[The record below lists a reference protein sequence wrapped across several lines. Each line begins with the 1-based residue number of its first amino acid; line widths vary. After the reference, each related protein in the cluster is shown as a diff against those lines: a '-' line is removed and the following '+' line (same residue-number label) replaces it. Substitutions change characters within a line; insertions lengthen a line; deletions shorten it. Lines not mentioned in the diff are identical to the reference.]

1 MAFQATTSSRNVNFD
16 GNFRFKMTAITF
28 QHTPIDT
35 SATHLLTD
43 SRQLIF
49 PQQTLFFAIK
59 GEHHDGHQFL
69 AELYQ
74 KGVRQFV
81 VEHKALTDKL
91 IATLESFKNA
101 QIWEVDSSL
110 KALQEVAKQ
119 HRLQFE
125 IPVIGITGSNGKTI
139 VKEWL
144 GQLLSPDFRIAKS
157 PKSYNSQ
164 IGVPLSVWQLNDTHT
179 LGIFEAGI
187 SLPQEMKALQEI
199 IRPTIGIFTNI
210 GSAHDEG
217 FRSRK
222 QKVTEKLRLFTQCKQ
237 LIYCADYSDISEEI
251 RLILQPVNPN
261 CELISWGKTENCTVQ
276 VEWHKDDA
284 QTYIVM
290 KSAIELYD
298 NQLFAVPF
306 TDEASVENVIHCLI
320 LMLSM
325 DIPSA
330 EIRQRVSRLRPIS
343 MRLELKEGVNKCYI
357 IDDTYNNDL
366 VGLTIALN
374 FLSQQEQRSQ
384 KIAILS
390 DLLQT
395 GQKEEDLY
403 SQINTLL
410 TQKGVQKLIAI
421 GEAFARNAQVI
432 SIEASYFATTDA
444 FLSKLSLDSFEDALL
459 LIKGA
464 RTFQFER
471 IVHRLQQKV
480 HGTILE
486 INLDAL
492 THNLNFYRNKVGND
506 TRIMAMVKAFA
517 YGSGSAEVA
526 QLLQFHRVDYLAV
539 AYADEGV
546 VLRQNGIELPIMVM
560 NPSSATFNKLVE
572 YQLEP
577 EIYSHKI
584 LDEWLEFISLYS
596 DKAQGDDNTVII
608 DKIHLKLDTGMH
620 RLGFTDA
627 DLPALIQK
635 LKQNPSL
642 QVASI
647 FSHLVGADEAVHN
660 EFSRL
665 QYERFMTGSAQ
676 LEEALGYRPLRHI
689 LNSAGIVRFPEYKL
703 DMVRLGI
710 GLYGVE
716 VNRQEQRSLQQIGT
730 FKTVVSQVKH
740 LPAGETIGYSRTGVL
755 EKASSIAT
763 IALGYAD
770 GYDRRFSKGIGKVLI
785 NGALCPVVG
794 NVCMDMTMVDATG
807 LPVQEGDEVIVFGK
821 DLPITHLADQI
832 NTIPY
837 EILTGI
843 SERVKRVFYKE

>member
-1 MAFQATTSSRNVNFD
+1 
-16 GNFRFKMTAITF
+16 MTATIF
-28 QHTPIDT
+28 QTTPI
-35 SATHLLTD
+35 ATDAAYLLTD

-59 GEHHDGHQFL
+59 GIRHDGHQFI

-81 VEHKALTDKL
+81 VEQKSLTDSLL
-91 IATLESFKNA
+91 ITLESFANT
-101 QIWEVDSSL
+101 QIWAVESSL
-110 KALQEVAKQ
+110 KALQDVAKQ
-119 HRLQFE
+119 HRAQFD
-125 IPVIGITGSNGKTI
+125 IPVVGITGSNGKTI

-144 GQLLSPDFRIAKS
+144 GQLLSADYRIVKS

-187 SLPQEMKALQEI
+187 SQLHEMKSLQEI
-199 IRPTIGIFTNI
+199 IHPSIGIFTNI

-222 QKVTEKLRLFTQCKQ
+222 QKVTEKLRLFTQCQQ
-237 LIYCADYSDISEEI
+237 LIYRADYSDIDEEV
-251 RLILQPVNPN
+251 RLILKPVNPK
-261 CELISWGKTENCTVQ
+261 CELISWGSAENTLIKA
-276 VEWHKDDA
+276 EWHQDTD
-284 QTYIVM
+284 QTYVVLN
-290 KSAIELYD
+290 SALERYD
-298 NQLFAVPF
+298 NQLFAIPF
-306 TDEASVENVIHCLI
+306 TDEASVENCIHCLI
-320 LMLSM
+320 LMLTLG
-325 DIPSA
+325 IPSA
-330 EIRQRVSRLRPIS
+330 EIRQRAARLRPIS
-343 MRLELKEGVNKCYI
+343 MRLELKEGINDCYL

-366 VGLTIALN
+366 VGLTMALN
-374 FLSQQEQRSQ
+374 FLGQQEQRSQ
-384 KIAILS
+384 RVAILS

-395 GQKEEDLY
+395 GQKEEELY
-403 SQINTLL
+403 AQINTLL
-410 TQKGVQKLIAI
+410 QQKGVQQLIAI
-421 GEAFARNAQVI
+421 GEAFERNAHLIQV
-432 SIEASYFATTDA
+432 EARYFATTND
-444 FLSKLSLDSFEDALL
+444 FLAKFPLQSFKDALV

-464 RTFQFER
+464 RPFQFER

-480 HGTILE
+480 HGTVLE

-492 THNLNFYRNKVGND
+492 THNLNFYRSRVGND
-506 TRIMAMVKAFA
+506 TKIMVMVKAFA

-546 VLRQNGIELPIMVM
+546 LLRQNGIELPIMVM
-560 NPSSATFNKLVE
+560 NPSSSTFEKLVE

-584 LDEWLEFISLYS
+584 LDEWLNFRPNPVPFDEEI
-596 DKAQGDDNTVII
+596 DTVNPEVP
-608 DKIHLKLDTGMH
+608 IHLKLDTGMH
-620 RLGFTDA
+620 RLGFTEA
-627 DLPALIQK
+627 DLPLLIYK
-635 LKQNPSL
+635 LQQNTSL
-642 QVASI
+642 KVASV
-647 FSHLVGADEAVHN
+647 FSHLAGADEAIHN
-660 EFSRL
+660 EFTRV
-665 QYERFMTGSAQ
+665 QYERFLAGAAQ
-676 LEEALGYRPLRHI
+676 IEDTLGYRPFRHL

-716 VNRQEQRSLQQIGT
+716 VNRLEQRSLQQIGT

-740 LPAGETIGYSRTGVL
+740 LLPGETIGYSRKGVL

-785 NGALCPVVG
+785 NGAMCPVVG

-807 LPVQEGDEVIVFGK
+807 VTVQEGDEVIIFGS
-821 DLPITHLADQI
+821 DLPITQLADQI
-832 NTIPY
+832 GTIPY
-837 EILTGI
+837 ELLTGI
-843 SERVKRVFYKE
+843 SERVKRIFYKE

>member
-1 MAFQATTSSRNVNFD
+1 
-16 GNFRFKMTAITF
+16 MTATIF
-28 QHTPIDT
+28 QNTAIET
-35 SATHLLTD
+35 NAAYLLTD
-43 SRQLIF
+43 SRQLVF
-49 PQQTLFFAIK
+49 PQQTIFFAIK
-59 GEHHDGHQFL
+59 GDRHDGHQFL
-69 AELYQ
+69 SELYQ

-81 VEHKALTDKL
+81 IEQKALTDKL
-91 IATLESFKNA
+91 LSQLETFQDS
-101 QIWEVDSSL
+101 QIWEVESSL
-110 KALQEVAKQ
+110 KALQEVAKH
-119 HRLQFE
+119 HRDRFD
-125 IPVIGITGSNGKTI
+125 IPVVGITGSNGKTI

-144 GQLLSPDFRIAKS
+144 GQLLSADFRIVKS

-164 IGVPLSVWQLNDTHT
+164 IGVPLSVWQMNDTHT

-187 SLPQEMKALQEI
+187 SQVHEMKALQEI

-222 QKVTEKLRLFTQCKQ
+222 QKVTEKLRLFTRCRQ
-237 LIYCADYSDISEEI
+237 LIYRADYAEIDEEI
-251 RLILQPVNPN
+251 RLILKPVNPQ
-261 CELISWGKTENCTVQ
+261 CELISWGTSEQCTIQ
-276 VEWHKDDA
+276 VEWDYDTD
-284 QTYIVM
+284 QTYVVM
-290 KSAIELYD
+290 KSAIERYD
-298 NQLFAVPF
+298 NQLFSVPF
-306 TDEASVENVIHCLI
+306 TDEASVENIIHCLI
-320 LMLSM
+320 LMLTL

-330 EIRQRVSRLRPIS
+330 EIRQRVLRLRPIS
-343 MRLELKEGVNKCYI
+343 MRLELKEGVQNSYL

-384 KIAILS
+384 KTVILS

-395 GQKEEDLY
+395 GQKEAELY

-410 TQKGVQKLIAI
+410 QEKGVQKLIAI
-421 GEAFARNAQVI
+421 GEAFARNAQYI
-432 SIEASYFATTDA
+432 SVEAQYFSSTND
-444 FLSKLSLDSFEDALL
+444 FLSKLSVRDFHDTLV

-480 HGTILE
+480 HGTVLE

-492 THNLNFYRNKVGND
+492 THNLNFYRNKVGNE
-506 TRIMAMVKAFA
+506 TRIMVMVKAFA

-526 QLLQFHRVDYLAV
+526 RLLQFHRVDYLAV

-560 NPSSATFNKLVE
+560 NPSPSTFEKLIE
-572 YQLEP
+572 HQLEP
-577 EIYSHKI
+577 ELYSHKI
-584 LDEWLEFISLYS
+584 LDEWLGFLASSALTAEE
-596 DKAQGDDNTVII
+596 TVAETQPVPV
-608 DKIHLKLDTGMH
+608 HLKLDTGMH

-627 DLPALIQK
+627 DLPLLIHK
-635 LKQNPSL
+635 LQQHPSL
-642 QVASI
+642 RVATV
-647 FSHLVGADEAVHN
+647 FSHLVGADEALHN
-660 EFSRL
+660 DFTRL

-676 LEEALGYRPLRHI
+676 LEAALGYCPFRHI

-716 VNRQEQRSLQQIGT
+716 VNRQEQRALQQIGT

-740 LPAGETIGYSRTGVL
+740 LPAGETIGYSRKGIL
-755 EKASSIAT
+755 DKASTIAT
-763 IALGYAD
+763 IAIGYAD
-770 GYDRRFSKGIGKVLI
+770 GYDRRFGKGVGKVLI

-807 LPVQEGDEVIVFGK
+807 ITVQEGDEVIIFGN
-821 DLPITHLADQI
+821 DLPITRLADQI
-832 NTIPY
+832 DTIPY
-837 EILTGI
+837 EVLTGI

>member
-1 MAFQATTSSRNVNFD
+1 MTT
-16 GNFRFKMTAITF
+16 TTF
-28 QHTPIDT
+28 LHTPIE
-35 SATHLLTD
+35 THADYLLTD

-81 VEHKALTDKL
+81 VERKALTDKRRD
-91 IATLESFKNA
+91 TLASFENA
-101 QIWEVDSSL
+101 QIWEVESSL
-110 KALQEVAKQ
+110 KALQEVAKL
-119 HRLQFE
+119 HRSQFD

-144 GQLLSPDFRIAKS
+144 GQLLSTDFRIAKS

-187 SLPQEMKALQEI
+187 SQPHEMKVLQEI
-199 IRPTIGIFTNI
+199 IQPTIGIFTNI

-237 LIYCADYSDISEEI
+237 LIYRADYSDIHEEI

-261 CELISWGKTENCTVQ
+261 CELISWGISEDFTVQ
-276 VEWHKDDA
+276 VEWHKDEA

-290 KSAIELYD
+290 KSALERYD
-298 NQLFAVPF
+298 NQLFSVPF
-306 TDEASVENVIHCLI
+306 TDEASIENLIHCLI

-325 DIPSA
+325 DIPSS

-343 MRLELKEGVNKCYI
+343 MRLELKEGINKCYL

-366 VGLTIALN
+366 VGLTMALN
-374 FLSQQEQRSQ
+374 FLGQQEQRSQ

-395 GQKEEDLY
+395 GQKEEELY
-403 SQINTLL
+403 AQINTLL
-410 TQKGVQKLIAI
+410 RQKGVQKIIAI
-421 GEAFARNAQVI
+421 GEAFARNAHLI
-432 SIEASYFATTDA
+432 SVEAQYFATTA
-444 FLSKLSLDSFEDALL
+444 EFLSKLSPHTFQDALI

-471 IVHRLQQKV
+471 IVHRLQQRV
-480 HGTILE
+480 HGTVLE

-492 THNLNFYRNKVGND
+492 THNLNFYRNRVGND
-506 TRIMAMVKAFA
+506 TRIMVMVKAFA

-560 NPSSATFNKLVE
+560 NPSASTFDKLVE

-584 LDEWLEFISLYS
+584 LDEWLGFMAEL
-596 DKAQGDDNTVII
+596 DNKCNL
-608 DKIHLKLDTGMH
+608 KIHLKLDTGMH
-620 RLGFTDA
+620 RLGFAEA
-627 DLPALIQK
+627 DLPALIQL
-635 LKQNPSL
+635 LKQHPEL
-642 QVASI
+642 EVASI
-647 FSHLVGADEAVHN
+647 FSHLVGADEAIHN
-660 EFSRL
+660 DFSKL
-665 QYERFMTGSAQ
+665 QYERFMAGSAQ
-676 LEEALGYRPLRHI
+676 LEAALGYRPLRHL
-689 LNSAGIVRFPEYKL
+689 LNSAGIVRFPDYKL

-740 LPAGETIGYSRTGVL
+740 LPAGETIGYSRQGIL
-755 EKASSIAT
+755 KKASSIAT

-770 GYDRRFSKGIGKVLI
+770 GYDRRFSKGVGKVLI
-785 NGALCPVVG
+785 NGTLCPVVG
-794 NVCMDMTMVDATG
+794 NVCMDMTMVDTTG
-807 LPVQEGDEVIVFGK
+807 MSVQEGEEVIIFGN
-821 DLPITHLADQI
+821 DLPITYLADEI
-832 NTIPY
+832 GTIPY

>member
-1 MAFQATTSSRNVNFD
+1 MVFQAKTSWRNIIFG
-16 GNFRFKMTAITF
+16 GNFLIMTTT
-28 QHTPIDT
+28 TPFLSTDIDT
-35 SATHLLTD
+35 NIPYLLTD

-59 GEHHDGHQFL
+59 GQHHDGHQFL
-69 AELYQ
+69 FDLYK
-74 KGVRQFV
+74 KGVRKFV

-91 IATLESFKNA
+91 IQTLEGFEDS
-101 QIWEVDSSL
+101 QIWAVDSSL
-110 KALQEVAKQ
+110 KALQDVAKR
-119 HRLQFE
+119 HRSQFD

-187 SLPQEMKALQEI
+187 SQPHEMKALQEI
-199 IRPTIGIFTNI
+199 IQPTIGVFTNI

-222 QKVTEKLRLFTQCKQ
+222 QKATEKLRLFTQCKQ
-237 LIYCADYSDISEEI
+237 LIYRADYSDIQEEI
-251 RLILQPVNPN
+251 RLILQPVNPH
-261 CELISWGKTENCTVQ
+261 CELIGWGTTDNSTVQ
-276 VEWHKDDA
+276 VEWHKDEA

-290 KSAIELYD
+290 KSALERYD
-298 NQLFAVPF
+298 NQLFSVPF
-306 TDEASVENVIHCLI
+306 TDEASVENVIHCLV
-320 LMLSM
+320 LLLSM

-330 EIRQRVSRLRPIS
+330 EIRQRIARLRPIS
-343 MRLELKEGVNKCYI
+343 MRLELKEGINQCYL

-390 DLLQT
+390 DLFQT
-395 GQKEEDLY
+395 GQKEEELY

-410 TQKGVQKLIAI
+410 QQKGVQKLIAI
-421 GEAFARNAQVI
+421 GEAFARNAHLI
-432 SIEASYFATTDA
+432 SVEAQYFSTTA
-444 FLSKLSLDSFEDALL
+444 EFLSKFSSDAFQDALI

-471 IVHRLQQKV
+471 IVHRLQQRV
-480 HGTILE
+480 HGTVLE

-492 THNLNFYRNKVGND
+492 THNLNFYRNRVGND
-506 TRIMAMVKAFA
+506 TRIMVMVKAFA

-560 NPSSATFNKLVE
+560 NPSPSTFDKLIE

-584 LDEWLEFISLYS
+584 LEEWLEFI
-596 DKAQGDDNTVII
+596 AEANTTTHY
-608 DKIHLKLDTGMH
+608 KIHLKLDTGMH
-620 RLGFTDA
+620 RLGFTEA
-627 DLPALIQK
+627 DLPALIQ
-635 LKQNPSL
+635 LL
-642 QVASI
+642 QQHPTLEVATI
-647 FSHLVGADEAVHN
+647 FSHLVGADEAIHN
-660 EFSRL
+660 DFSKL
-665 QYERFMTGSAQ
+665 QFERFMAGAAQ
-676 LEEALGYRPLRHI
+676 LEAALGYRPLRHI
-689 LNSAGIVRFPEYKL
+689 LNSAGIVRFPDYKL

-716 VNRQEQRSLQQIGT
+716 VNRQEQRALQQIGT

-740 LPAGETIGYSRTGVL
+740 LPTGETIGYSRKGIL

-770 GYDRRFSKGIGKVLI
+770 GYDRRFSKGVGKVLI

-807 LPVQEGDEVIVFGK
+807 VSVQAGDEVIVFGE
-821 DLPITHLADQI
+821 DLPITHLAEQI
-832 NTIPY
+832 GTIPY

>member
-1 MAFQATTSSRNVNFD
+1 MPVTH
-16 GNFRFKMTAITF
+16 FK
-28 QHTPIDT
+28 HTPIDT
-35 SATHLLTD
+35 TATHLLTD
-43 SRQLIF
+43 SRQLVF

-81 VEHKALTDKL
+81 VEHKALTDKIL
-91 IATLESFKNA
+91 EKIESFENT
-101 QIWEVDSSL
+101 QIWKVDSSL
-110 KALQEVAKQ
+110 KTLQEVARR
-119 HRLQFE
+119 HRAHYD

-139 VKEWL
+139 VKEWV
-144 GQLLSPDFRIAKS
+144 GQLLSPDFRITKS

-164 IGVPLSVWQLNDTHT
+164 IGVPLSVWQLNETHT

-187 SLPQEMKALQEI
+187 SQPHEMKSLQEI

-217 FRSRK
+217 FISRK
-222 QKVTEKLRLFTQCKQ
+222 QKVTEKLRLFTQCKR
-237 LIYCADYSDISEEI
+237 LIYRADYSDISEEI
-251 RLILQPVNPN
+251 RLILQPVNPT
-261 CELISWGKTENCTVQ
+261 CELISWGTTENCTVQ
-276 VEWHKDDA
+276 VEWHKDND

-290 KSAIELYD
+290 KSEREIYD
-298 NQLFAVPF
+298 NQLFSVPF
-306 TDEASVENVIHCLI
+306 ADEASVENVIHCLI

-325 DIPSA
+325 DIASA

-374 FLSQQEQRSQ
+374 FLGQQEQRSQ

-410 TQKGVQKLIAI
+410 QQKGVQKLIAI
-421 GEAFARNAQVI
+421 GDAFARNAHVI
-432 SIEASYFATTDA
+432 SIEANYFATTDA

-464 RTFQFER
+464 RPFQFER

-480 HGTILE
+480 HGTVLE

-492 THNLNFYRNKVGND
+492 THNLNFYRNQIGND

-546 VLRQNGIELPIMVM
+546 LLRQNGIELPIMVM
-560 NPSSATFNKLVE
+560 NPSPSTFEKLIE

-584 LDEWLEFISLYS
+584 LDEWLDFISLRS
-596 DKAQGDDNTVII
+596 DESQLSDPESSSG
-608 DKIHLKLDTGMH
+608 KIHIKLDTGMH

-627 DLPALIQK
+627 DLPALIRK
-635 LKQNPSL
+635 LTQHSYL

-647 FSHLVGADEAVHN
+647 FSHLVGADEAVHTD
-660 EFSRL
+660 FSRL
-665 QYERFMTGSAQ
+665 QYERFITGSTQ

-716 VNRQEQRSLQQIGT
+716 VNRLEQGSLQQIGT

-740 LPAGETIGYSRTGVL
+740 LPTGETIGYSRMGIL
-755 EKASSIAT
+755 EKESSIAT

-770 GYDRRFSKGIGKVLI
+770 GYDRRFSKGVGKVLI
-785 NGALCPVVG
+785 NGTLCPVVG
-794 NVCMDMTMVDATG
+794 NVCMDMTMVDVTG
-807 LPVQEGDEVIVFGK
+807 VTVQEGDEVIVFGK
-821 DLPITHLADQI
+821 SLSITHLADQI

>member
-1 MAFQATTSSRNVNFD
+1 MTTTCFL
-16 GNFRFKMTAITF
+16 
-28 QHTPIDT
+28 HTPIDT
-35 SATHLLTD
+35 TAAYLLTD

-69 AELYQ
+69 SDLYQ

-91 IATLESFKNA
+91 IDTLEGFENV
-101 QIWEVDSSL
+101 QIWEVESSL
-110 KALQEVAKQ
+110 KALQEVAKR
-119 HRLQFE
+119 HRSQFD

-139 VKEWL
+139 LKEWL

-187 SLPQEMKALQEI
+187 SQPHEMKALQEI
-199 IRPTIGIFTNI
+199 IQPTIGIFTNI

-222 QKVTEKLRLFTQCKQ
+222 QKVTEKLRLFTQSKQ
-237 LIYCADYSDISEEI
+237 LIYRADYSDINEEI
-251 RLILQPVNPN
+251 RLILQPVNPS
-261 CELISWGKTENCTVQ
+261 CELISWGTTNTCTVQ
-276 VEWHKDDA
+276 VEWHKDET

-290 KSAIELYD
+290 KSALERYD
-298 NQLFAVPF
+298 NQLFSVPF

-320 LMLSM
+320 LLLSM

-384 KIAILS
+384 KIALLS

-395 GQKEEDLY
+395 GQKEDELY
-403 SQINTLL
+403 TQINTLL
-410 TQKGVQKLIAI
+410 QQKGVQKLIAI
-421 GEAFARNAQVI
+421 GEAFTRNAHLI
-432 SIEASYFATTDA
+432 SVKAQYFGTTA
-444 FLSKLSLDSFEDALL
+444 EFLAKLSLDWFQDALI

-471 IVHRLQQKV
+471 IVHRLQQRV
-480 HGTILE
+480 HGTVLE

-492 THNLNFYRNKVGND
+492 THNLNFYRNRVGND
-506 TRIMAMVKAFA
+506 TRIMVMVKAFA

-560 NPSSATFNKLVE
+560 NPSPSTFDKLVE

-584 LDEWLEFISLYS
+584 LEEWLDFIAEAES
-596 DKAQGDDNTVII
+596 KPCH
-608 DKIHLKLDTGMH
+608 KIHIKLDTGMH
-620 RLGFTDA
+620 RLGFTEA
-627 DLPALIQK
+627 DLPVLIQL
-635 LKQNPSL
+635 LKQNSTL
-642 QVASI
+642 EVATI
-647 FSHLVGADEAVHN
+647 FSHLVGADEAIHN
-660 EFSRL
+660 DFTKL
-665 QYERFMTGSAQ
+665 QYERFMIGSAQ
-676 LEEALGYRPLRHI
+676 LEQALGYRPLRHI
-689 LNSAGIVRFPEYKL
+689 LNSAGIVRFPDYKL

-716 VNRQEQRSLQQIGT
+716 VNRQEQRALQQIGT
-730 FKTVVSQVKH
+730 FKTVVSQVKY
-740 LPAGETIGYSRTGVL
+740 LPAGETIGYSRKGIL

-770 GYDRRFSKGIGKVLI
+770 GYDRRFSKGVGKVLI

-794 NVCMDMTMVDATG
+794 NVCMDMTMVDTTG
-807 LPVQEGDEVIVFGK
+807 VPVQEGDEVIIFGQ

>member
-1 MAFQATTSSRNVNFD
+1 
-16 GNFRFKMTAITF
+16 MTATIF
-28 QHTPIDT
+28 QTTPI
-35 SATHLLTD
+35 ATDAVYLLTD

-49 PQQTLFFAIK
+49 PQQTIFFAIK
-59 GEHHDGHQFL
+59 GVRHDGHQFI

-81 VEHKALTDKL
+81 VEQKSLTDSL
-91 IATLESFKNA
+91 LTTLESFVNA
-101 QIWEVDSSL
+101 QIWAVESSL
-110 KALQEVAKQ
+110 KALQDVAKQ
-119 HRLQFE
+119 HRAQYD
-125 IPVIGITGSNGKTI
+125 IPVVGITGSNGKTI

-144 GQLLSPDFRIAKS
+144 GQLLSADYRIVKS

-187 SLPQEMKALQEI
+187 SQVHEMKSLQEI
-199 IRPTIGIFTNI
+199 IQPSIGIFTNI

-222 QKVTEKLRLFTQCKQ
+222 QKVTEKLRLFTQCQQ
-237 LIYCADYSDISEEI
+237 LIYRADYSDIDEEI
-251 RLILQPVNPN
+251 RLILKPVNPK
-261 CELISWGKTENCTVQ
+261 CELISWGSAENALIKA
-276 VEWHKDDA
+276 EWHQDTD
-284 QTYIVM
+284 QTYVVLN
-290 KSAIELYD
+290 SALERYD
-298 NQLFAVPF
+298 NQLFAIPF
-306 TDEASVENVIHCLI
+306 TDEASVENCIHCLI
-320 LMLSM
+320 LMLTLG
-325 DIPSA
+325 IPSA
-330 EIRQRVSRLRPIS
+330 EIRQRAARLRPIS
-343 MRLELKEGVNKCYI
+343 MRLELKEGINDCYL

-366 VGLTIALN
+366 VGLTMALN
-374 FLSQQEQRSQ
+374 FLGQQEQRSQ
-384 KIAILS
+384 KVAILS

-395 GQKEEDLY
+395 GQKEDELY
-403 SQINTLL
+403 AQINTLL
-410 TQKGVQKLIAI
+410 QQKGVQQLIAI
-421 GEAFARNAQVI
+421 GEAFTRNAHLIQV
-432 SIEASYFATTDA
+432 EARYFATTND
-444 FLSKLSLDSFEDALL
+444 FLAKFPLQSFKDSLV

-464 RTFQFER
+464 RPFQFER

-480 HGTILE
+480 HGTVLE

-492 THNLNFYRNKVGND
+492 THNLNFYRNRVGND
-506 TRIMAMVKAFA
+506 TKIMVMVKAFA

-546 VLRQNGIELPIMVM
+546 LLRQNGIELPIMVM
-560 NPSSATFNKLVE
+560 NPSSSTFEKLVE

-584 LDEWLEFISLYS
+584 LDEWLNFRSTALPS
-596 DKAQGDDNTVII
+596 DEEI
-608 DKIHLKLDTGMH
+608 DMVNSEVPIHLKLDTGMH
-620 RLGFTDA
+620 RLGFTEA
-627 DLPALIQK
+627 DLPLLSYK
-635 LKQNPSL
+635 LQQNPSL
-642 QVASI
+642 KVASI
-647 FSHLVGADEAVHN
+647 FSHLAGADEAIHN
-660 EFSRL
+660 EFTRL
-665 QYERFMTGSAQ
+665 QYERFLAGAAQ
-676 LEEALGYRPLRHI
+676 LEQTLGYRPLRHL

-716 VNRQEQRSLQQIGT
+716 VNRLEQRSLQQIGT

-740 LPAGETIGYSRTGVL
+740 LLPGETIGYSRTGVL

-807 LPVQEGDEVIVFGK
+807 VTVQEGDEVIIFGN
-821 DLPITHLADQI
+821 DLPITQLADQI
-832 NTIPY
+832 GTIPY
-837 EILTGI
+837 ELLTGI
-843 SERVKRVFYKE
+843 SERVKRIFYKE

>member
-1 MAFQATTSSRNVNFD
+1 MAFQHKTSLRNINFGRNYSISMTTTCFL
-16 GNFRFKMTAITF
+16 
-28 QHTPIDT
+28 HTPIDT
-35 SATHLLTD
+35 TAAYLLTD

-69 AELYQ
+69 SDLYQ

-91 IATLESFKNA
+91 IDTLEGFENT
-101 QIWEVDSSL
+101 QIWEVESSL
-110 KALQEVAKQ
+110 KALQEVAKR
-119 HRLQFE
+119 HRSQFD

-164 IGVPLSVWQLNDTHT
+164 IGVPLSVWQLNDTHS

-187 SLPQEMKALQEI
+187 SQPHEMKSLQEI
-199 IRPTIGIFTNI
+199 IQPTIGIFTNI

-222 QKVTEKLRLFTQCKQ
+222 QKVTEKLRLFTQSKQ
-237 LIYCADYSDISEEI
+237 LIYCANYSDINEEI
-251 RLILQPVNPN
+251 RLILQPVNPS
-261 CELISWGKTENCTVQ
+261 CELISWGTTNSCTVQ
-276 VEWHKDDA
+276 VEWHKDET

-290 KSAIELYD
+290 KSALECYD
-298 NQLFAVPF
+298 NQLFSVPF

-320 LMLSM
+320 LLLSM
-325 DIPSA
+325 GIPST

-343 MRLELKEGVNKCYI
+343 MRLELKEGINKCYI

-384 KIAILS
+384 KIALLS

-395 GQKEEDLY
+395 GQKENELY
-403 SQINTLL
+403 TQINTLL
-410 TQKGVQKLIAI
+410 QQKGVQKLIAI
-421 GEAFARNAQVI
+421 GDAFARNAHLI
-432 SIEASYFATTDA
+432 SVEAQYFGTTGE
-444 FLSKLSLDSFEDALL
+444 FLAKLSLDWFQDALI

-471 IVHRLQQKV
+471 IVHRLQQRV
-480 HGTILE
+480 HGTVLE

-492 THNLNFYRNKVGND
+492 THNLNFYRNRVGND
-506 TRIMAMVKAFA
+506 TRIMVMVKAFA

-560 NPSSATFNKLVE
+560 NPSPSTFEKLIE

-584 LDEWLEFISLYS
+584 LEEWLGFIAETESKPYH
-596 DKAQGDDNTVII
+596 
-608 DKIHLKLDTGMH
+608 KIHIKLDTGMH
-620 RLGFTDA
+620 RLGFTEA
-627 DLPALIQK
+627 DLPALIQL
-635 LKQNPSL
+635 LKQHPTL
-642 QVASI
+642 EVATI
-647 FSHLVGADEAVHN
+647 FSHLVGADEAIHN
-660 EFSRL
+660 DFSKL
-665 QYERFMTGSAQ
+665 QYERFIAGSAQ

-689 LNSAGIVRFPEYKL
+689 LNSAGIVRFPDYKL

-716 VNRQEQRSLQQIGT
+716 VNRQEQRALQQIGT

-740 LPAGETIGYSRTGVL
+740 LPAGETIGYSRKGIL

-770 GYDRRFSKGIGKVLI
+770 GYDRRFSKGVGKVLI
-785 NGALCPVVG
+785 NGVLCPVVG
-794 NVCMDMTMVDATG
+794 NVCMDMTMVDTTG
-807 LPVQEGDEVIVFGK
+807 VPVQAGDEVIIFGQ

-832 NTIPY
+832 GTIPY

>member
-1 MAFQATTSSRNVNFD
+1 MAFQAKTSWRNIIFG
-16 GNFRFKMTAITF
+16 GNFLIMITT
-28 QHTPIDT
+28 TPFLSTDIDT
-35 SATHLLTD
+35 TATYLLTD

-59 GEHHDGHQFL
+59 GQHHDGHQFL
-69 AELYQ
+69 FDLYQ

-81 VEHKALTDKL
+81 IEHKALTDKL
-91 IATLESFKNA
+91 IQTLEGFEDS
-101 QIWEVDSSL
+101 QIWAVDSSL
-110 KALQEVAKQ
+110 KALQDVAKR
-119 HRLQFE
+119 HRSQFD
-125 IPVIGITGSNGKTI
+125 IRVIGITGSNGKTI

-187 SLPQEMKALQEI
+187 SQPHEMKALQEI
-199 IRPTIGIFTNI
+199 IQPSIGIFTNI

-222 QKVTEKLRLFTQCKQ
+222 QKATEKLRLFTQCKQ
-237 LIYCADYSDISEEI
+237 LIYRADYSDIQEEI
-251 RLILQPVNPN
+251 RLILQPVNPH
-261 CELISWGKTENCTVQ
+261 CELIGWGTTDACTVQ
-276 VEWHKDDA
+276 VEWHKDES

-290 KSAIELYD
+290 KSALERYD
-298 NQLFAVPF
+298 NQLFSVPF
-306 TDEASVENVIHCLI
+306 TDEASVENVIHCLV
-320 LMLSM
+320 LLLSM

-330 EIRQRVSRLRPIS
+330 EIRQRITRLRPIS
-343 MRLELKEGVNKCYI
+343 MRLELKEGINQCYL

-374 FLSQQEQRSQ
+374 FLSQQEQRSL

-390 DLLQT
+390 DLFQT
-395 GQKEEDLY
+395 GQKEEELY

-410 TQKGVQKLIAI
+410 QQKGVQKLIAI
-421 GEAFARNAQVI
+421 GDAFARNAHLI
-432 SIEASYFATTDA
+432 SVEAQYFTTTSE
-444 FLSKLSLDSFEDALL
+444 FLGKLVPDTFQDALV

-464 RTFQFER
+464 RAFQFER
-471 IVHRLQQKV
+471 IVHRLQQRV
-480 HGTILE
+480 HGTVLE

-492 THNLNFYRNKVGND
+492 THNLNFYRNRVGND
-506 TRIMAMVKAFA
+506 TRIMVMVKAFA

-560 NPSSATFNKLVE
+560 NPSPSTFDKLIE

-584 LDEWLEFISLYS
+584 LEEWLTFLAESTTNSRY
-596 DKAQGDDNTVII
+596 
-608 DKIHLKLDTGMH
+608 KIHLKLDTGMH
-620 RLGFTDA
+620 RLGFTEA
-627 DLPALIQK
+627 DLPTLIQL
-635 LKQNPSL
+635 LKQHPTL
-642 QVASI
+642 EVASI
-647 FSHLVGADEAVHN
+647 FSHLVGADEAIHN
-660 EFSRL
+660 DFSKL
-665 QYERFMTGSAQ
+665 QFERFMAGSAQ
-676 LEEALGYRPLRHI
+676 LEAALGYRPFRHI
-689 LNSAGIVRFPEYKL
+689 LNSAGIVRFPDYKL

-716 VNRQEQRSLQQIGT
+716 VNRQEQRALQQIGT

-740 LPAGETIGYSRTGVL
+740 LPAGETIGYSRKGIL

-770 GYDRRFSKGIGKVLI
+770 GYDRRFSKGVGKVLI

-807 LPVQEGDEVIVFGK
+807 VSVQAGDEVIVFGQ
-821 DLPITHLADQI
+821 DLPITHLSEQI
-832 NTIPY
+832 GTIPY

>member
-1 MAFQATTSSRNVNFD
+1 MAFQHKTSLRNINFGRNYSISMTTTCFL
-16 GNFRFKMTAITF
+16 
-28 QHTPIDT
+28 HTPIDT
-35 SATHLLTD
+35 TAAYLLTD

-69 AELYQ
+69 SDLYQ

-91 IATLESFKNA
+91 IDTLEGFENT
-101 QIWEVDSSL
+101 QIWEVESSL
-110 KALQEVAKQ
+110 KALQEVAKR
-119 HRLQFE
+119 HRSQFD

-164 IGVPLSVWQLNDTHT
+164 IGVPLSVWQLNDTHS

-187 SLPQEMKALQEI
+187 SQPHEMKSLQEI
-199 IRPTIGIFTNI
+199 IQPTIGIFTNI

-222 QKVTEKLRLFTQCKQ
+222 QKVTEKLRLFTQSKQ
-237 LIYCADYSDISEEI
+237 LIYCANYSDINEEI
-251 RLILQPVNPN
+251 RLILQPVNPS
-261 CELISWGKTENCTVQ
+261 CELISWGTTNSCTVQ
-276 VEWHKDDA
+276 VEWHKDET

-290 KSAIELYD
+290 KSALERYD
-298 NQLFAVPF
+298 NQLFSVPF

-320 LMLSM
+320 LLLSM
-325 DIPSA
+325 GIPST

-343 MRLELKEGVNKCYI
+343 MRLELKEGINKCYI

-384 KIAILS
+384 KIALLS

-395 GQKEEDLY
+395 GQKENELY
-403 SQINTLL
+403 TQINTLL
-410 TQKGVQKLIAI
+410 QQKGVQKLIAI
-421 GEAFARNAQVI
+421 GDAFARNAHLI
-432 SIEASYFATTDA
+432 SVEAQYFGTTGE
-444 FLSKLSLDSFEDALL
+444 FLAKLSLDWFQDALI

-471 IVHRLQQKV
+471 IVHRLQQRV
-480 HGTILE
+480 HGTVLE

-492 THNLNFYRNKVGND
+492 THNLNFYRNRVGND
-506 TRIMAMVKAFA
+506 TRIMVMVKAFA

-560 NPSSATFNKLVE
+560 NPSPSTFEKLIE

-584 LDEWLEFISLYS
+584 LEEWLDFIAEAESKPYH
-596 DKAQGDDNTVII
+596 
-608 DKIHLKLDTGMH
+608 KIHIKLDTGMH
-620 RLGFTDA
+620 RLGFTEA
-627 DLPALIQK
+627 DLPALIQL
-635 LKQNPSL
+635 LKQHPTL
-642 QVASI
+642 EVATI
-647 FSHLVGADEAVHN
+647 FSHLVGADEAIHN
-660 EFSRL
+660 DFSKL
-665 QYERFMTGSAQ
+665 QYERFIAGSAQ

-689 LNSAGIVRFPEYKL
+689 LNSAGIVRFPDYKL

-716 VNRQEQRSLQQIGT
+716 VNRQEQRALQQIGT

-740 LPAGETIGYSRTGVL
+740 LPAGETIGYSRKGIL

-770 GYDRRFSKGIGKVLI
+770 GYDRRFSKGVGKVLI
-785 NGALCPVVG
+785 NGVLCPVVG
-794 NVCMDMTMVDATG
+794 NVCMDMTMVDTTG
-807 LPVQEGDEVIVFGK
+807 VPVQAGDEVIIFGQ

-832 NTIPY
+832 GTIPY

>member
-1 MAFQATTSSRNVNFD
+1 MAFQHKTSLRNINFGRNYSISMTTTCFL
-16 GNFRFKMTAITF
+16 
-28 QHTPIDT
+28 HTPIDT
-35 SATHLLTD
+35 TAAYLLTD

-69 AELYQ
+69 SDLYQ

-91 IATLESFKNA
+91 IDTLEGFENV
-101 QIWEVDSSL
+101 QIWEVESSL
-110 KALQEVAKQ
+110 KALQEVAKR
-119 HRLQFE
+119 HRSQFD

-139 VKEWL
+139 LKEWL

-187 SLPQEMKALQEI
+187 SQPHEMKALQEI
-199 IRPTIGIFTNI
+199 IQPTIGIFTNI

-222 QKVTEKLRLFTQCKQ
+222 QKVTEKLRLFTQSKK
-237 LIYCADYSDISEEI
+237 LIYCADYSDINEEI
-251 RLILQPVNPN
+251 RLILQPVNPS
-261 CELISWGKTENCTVQ
+261 CELISWGKTNTCTVQ
-276 VEWHKDDA
+276 VEWHKDEA

-290 KSAIELYD
+290 KSALERYD
-298 NQLFAVPF
+298 NQLFSVPF

-320 LMLSM
+320 LLLSI
-325 DIPSA
+325 DIPTT
-330 EIRQRVSRLRPIS
+330 EIRQRLSRLRPIS
-343 MRLELKEGVNKCYI
+343 MRLELKEGINKCYI

-384 KIAILS
+384 KIALLS

-395 GQKEEDLY
+395 GQKEDELY
-403 SQINTLL
+403 TQINTLL
-410 TQKGVQKLIAI
+410 RQKGVQKLIAI
-421 GEAFARNAQVI
+421 GEAFARNAHLI
-432 SIEASYFATTDA
+432 SVEAQYFGTTA
-444 FLSKLSLDSFEDALL
+444 EFLAKLSLDWFQDALI

-471 IVHRLQQKV
+471 IVHRLQQRV

-492 THNLNFYRNKVGND
+492 THNLNFYRNRVGND
-506 TRIMAMVKAFA
+506 TRIMVMVKAFA

-560 NPSSATFNKLVE
+560 NPSPSTFDKLVE

-584 LDEWLEFISLYS
+584 LEEWLEFIAEAES
-596 DKAQGDDNTVII
+596 KPCH
-608 DKIHLKLDTGMH
+608 KIHIKLDTGMH
-620 RLGFTDA
+620 RLGFTEA
-627 DLPALIQK
+627 DLPVLIQL
-635 LKQNPSL
+635 LKQHPTL
-642 QVASI
+642 EVATI
-647 FSHLVGADEAVHN
+647 FSHLVGADEAIHN
-660 EFSRL
+660 DFSKL

-676 LEEALGYRPLRHI
+676 LEQALGYRPLRHL
-689 LNSAGIVRFPEYKL
+689 LNSAGIVRFPDYKL

-716 VNRQEQRSLQQIGT
+716 VNRQEQRALQQIGT

-740 LPAGETIGYSRTGVL
+740 LPAGETIGYSRKGIL

-770 GYDRRFSKGIGKVLI
+770 GYDRRFSKGVGKVLI
-785 NGALCPVVG
+785 NGTLCPVVG
-794 NVCMDMTMVDATG
+794 NVCMDMTMVDTTDV
-807 LPVQEGDEVIVFGK
+807 PVQEGDEVIIFGQ

-832 NTIPY
+832 GTIPY

>member
-1 MAFQATTSSRNVNFD
+1 
-16 GNFRFKMTAITF
+16 MTVTNF

-35 SATHLLTD
+35 TATHLLTD

-81 VEHKALTDKL
+81 VEHKVLTDKL
-91 IATLESFKNA
+91 LKIIESFENT
-101 QIWEVDSSL
+101 QIWKVDSSL
-110 KALQEVAKQ
+110 KALQEVAKR
-119 HRLQFE
+119 HRSHYD

-144 GQLLSPDFRIAKS
+144 SQLLSPDFRIAKS

-187 SLPQEMKALQEI
+187 SQPHEMKSLQEI
-199 IRPTIGIFTNI
+199 IKPTIGIFTNI

-222 QKVTEKLRLFTQCKQ
+222 QKVTEKLRLFTQCKR
-237 LIYCADYSDISEEI
+237 LIYRTDYSDISEEI
-251 RLILQPVNPN
+251 RLILQPVNPA
-261 CELISWGKTENCTVQ
+261 CELISWGTTEHCTVQ
-276 VEWHKDDA
+276 LEWHKDND

-290 KSAIELYD
+290 KSALEIYD
-298 NQLFAVPF
+298 NQLFSVPF

-374 FLSQQEQRSQ
+374 FLGQQEQRSQ

-395 GQKEEDLY
+395 GQKEEELY
-403 SQINTLL
+403 RQINTLL
-410 TQKGVQKLIAI
+410 QQKGVQKLIAI
-421 GEAFARNAQVI
+421 GEAFARNAHVI
-432 SIEASYFATTDA
+432 SIDATYFATTDA
-444 FLSKLSLDSFEDALL
+444 FLNKLSLDSFEDALL

-464 RTFQFER
+464 RPFQFER

-480 HGTILE
+480 HGTVLE

-492 THNLNFYRNKVGND
+492 THNLNFYRNQVGND

-546 VLRQNGIELPIMVM
+546 LLRQNGIELPIMVM
-560 NPSSATFNKLVE
+560 NPSPSTFDKLIE

-584 LDEWLEFISLYS
+584 LDEWLEFISLRSEDSLLS
-596 DKAQGDDNTVII
+596 DTESGSG
-608 DKIHLKLDTGMH
+608 KIHIKLDTGMH

-627 DLPALIQK
+627 DVPTLIQK
-635 LKQNPSL
+635 LKQNPFL
-642 QVASI
+642 EVASI
-647 FSHLVGADEAVHN
+647 FSHLVGADEAIHN

-665 QYERFMTGSAQ
+665 QYERFITGSTQ
-676 LEEALGYRPLRHI
+676 LEAALGYRPLRHI
-689 LNSAGIVRFPEYKL
+689 LNSAGIVRFPEYKM

-716 VNRQEQRSLQQIGT
+716 VNRQAQRSLQQIGT
-730 FKTVVSQVKH
+730 FKTVVSQVKY
-740 LPAGETIGYSRTGVL
+740 LPAGETIGYSRTGIL
-755 EKASSIAT
+755 EKESSIAT

-770 GYDRRFSKGIGKVLI
+770 GYDRRFSKGVGKVLI
-785 NGALCPVVG
+785 NGTLCPVVG

-807 LPVQEGDEVIVFGK
+807 VTVQEGDEVIVFGK

>member
-1 MAFQATTSSRNVNFD
+1 MAFQEKTSLRNINFGRNYSISMTT
-16 GNFRFKMTAITF
+16 TTF
-28 QHTPIDT
+28 IHTPIDT
-35 SATHLLTD
+35 TAEYLLTD

-59 GEHHDGHQFL
+59 GQHHDGHQFL
-69 AELYQ
+69 HNLYQ

-81 VEHKALTDKL
+81 VERKALTDKL
-91 IATLESFKNA
+91 IDTLEGFENA
-101 QIWEVDSSL
+101 RIWEVESSL
-110 KALQEVAKQ
+110 KALQEVAKH
-119 HRLQFE
+119 HRLQFD

-187 SLPQEMKALQEI
+187 SQPHEMKALQEI
-199 IRPTIGIFTNI
+199 IQPTIGIFTNI

-222 QKVTEKLRLFTQCKQ
+222 QKATEKLRLFTQSKQ
-237 LIYCADYSDISEEI
+237 LIYRADYSDINEEI
-251 RLILQPVNPN
+251 RLILQPVNPS
-261 CELISWGKTENCTVQ
+261 CELISWGTTDTCTVQ
-276 VEWHKDDA
+276 VEWHKDEI

-290 KSAIELYD
+290 KSVLERYD
-298 NQLFAVPF
+298 NQLFSVPF

-320 LMLSM
+320 LLLSM
-325 DIPSA
+325 DIPST
-330 EIRQRVSRLRPIS
+330 EIRHRVSRLRPIS
-343 MRLELKEGVNKCYI
+343 MRLELKEGINKCYL

-374 FLSQQEQRSQ
+374 FLGQQEQRSQ

-395 GQKEEDLY
+395 GQKEDELY
-403 SQINTLL
+403 AQINTLL
-410 TQKGVQKLIAI
+410 QQKGVQKLIAI
-421 GEAFARNAQVI
+421 GEAFARNSHLI
-432 SIEASYFATTDA
+432 NIEAQYFGTTWE
-444 FLSKLSLDSFEDALL
+444 FLTKLSLDWFQDALI

-471 IVHRLQQKV
+471 IVHRLQQRV
-480 HGTILE
+480 HGTVLE

-492 THNLNFYRNKVGND
+492 THNLNFYRNRVGND

-560 NPSSATFNKLVE
+560 NPSLSTFDKLIE

-584 LDEWLEFISLYS
+584 LEEWLDFIAEAES
-596 DKAQGDDNTVII
+596 KPHN
-608 DKIHLKLDTGMH
+608 KIHIKLDTGMH
-620 RLGFTDA
+620 RLGFTEA
-627 DLPALIQK
+627 DFPALLQL
-635 LKQNPSL
+635 LKQHPTL
-642 QVASI
+642 EVASI
-647 FSHLVGADEAVHN
+647 FSHLVGADEAIHN
-660 EFSRL
+660 DFSKL
-665 QYERFMTGSAQ
+665 QYERFITGSAQ

-689 LNSAGIVRFPEYKL
+689 LNSAGIVRFPDYKL

-716 VNRQEQRSLQQIGT
+716 VNRQEQRALQQIGT

-740 LPAGETIGYSRTGVL
+740 LPEGETIGYSRKGIL

-770 GYDRRFSKGIGKVLI
+770 GYDRRFSKGVGKVLI

-794 NVCMDMTMVDATG
+794 NVCMDMTMVDTTDVT
-807 LPVQEGDEVIVFGK
+807 VQEGDEVVIFGQ

-832 NTIPY
+832 GTIPY
-837 EILTGI
+837 EILTGV

>member
-1 MAFQATTSSRNVNFD
+1 
-16 GNFRFKMTAITF
+16 MTITNF
-28 QHTPIDT
+28 QHTSIDT
-35 SATHLLTD
+35 AATHLLTD

-81 VEHKALTDKL
+81 VEHKALTD
-91 IATLESFKNA
+91 TLLETIESFENA

-110 KALQEVAKQ
+110 KALQEVAKR
-119 HRLQFE
+119 HRAQFD

-144 GQLLSPDFRIAKS
+144 SQLLSSDFRIAKS

-179 LGIFEAGI
+179 MGIFEAGI
-187 SLPQEMKALQEI
+187 SQPHEMKSLQEI

-222 QKVTEKLRLFTQCKQ
+222 QKVTEKLRLFTQCKR
-237 LIYCADYSDISEEI
+237 LIYRADYSDISEEI
-251 RLILQPVNPN
+251 RLILQPVNPT
-261 CELISWGKTENCTVQ
+261 CELISWGTTGNCTVQ
-276 VEWHKDDA
+276 VEWHRDND

-290 KSAIELYD
+290 KSEREIYD
-298 NQLFAVPF
+298 NQLFSVPF

-374 FLSQQEQRSQ
+374 FLGQQEQRSQ

-403 SQINTLL
+403 RQINTLL
-410 TQKGVQKLIAI
+410 QQKGVQKLIAI
-421 GEAFARNAQVI
+421 GDAFARNAHVI
-432 SIEASYFATTDA
+432 SIETSYFTTTDA
-444 FLSKLSLDSFEDALL
+444 FLSKLSPDFFENALL

-464 RTFQFER
+464 RSFQFER

-480 HGTILE
+480 HGTVLE

-492 THNLNFYRNKVGND
+492 THNLNFYRNQVGND

-560 NPSSATFNKLVE
+560 NPSSSTFDKLIE

-584 LDEWLEFISLYS
+584 LDKWLDFISLRS
-596 DKAQGDDNTVII
+596 DDSALSDTESFSG
-608 DKIHLKLDTGMH
+608 KIHVKLDTGMH

-635 LKQNPSL
+635 LTQNSSL

-660 EFSRL
+660 DFSRL
-665 QYERFMTGSAQ
+665 QYERFIAGSTQ

-716 VNRQEQRSLQQIGT
+716 VNRREQRFLQQIGT

-740 LPAGETIGYSRTGVL
+740 LPAGETIGYSRTGIL
-755 EKASSIAT
+755 GKDSSIAT

-770 GYDRRFSKGIGKVLI
+770 GYDRRFSKGVGNVLI
-785 NGALCPVVG
+785 NGTLCPVVG
-794 NVCMDMTMVDATG
+794 NVCMDMTMVDVTG
-807 LPVQEGDEVIVFGK
+807 VAVQEGDEVIVFGK
-821 DLPITHLADQI
+821 DLSIIRLADQI

>member
-1 MAFQATTSSRNVNFD
+1 MTT
-16 GNFRFKMTAITF
+16 TTF
-28 QHTPIDT
+28 LHTPIDT
-35 SATHLLTD
+35 TAAYLLTD

-69 AELYQ
+69 SDLYQ
-74 KGVRQFV
+74 KEVRQFV
-81 VEHKALTDKL
+81 VERKALTDKL
-91 IATLESFKNA
+91 IDTLEGFENT
-101 QIWEVDSSL
+101 QIWEVESSL
-110 KALQEVAKQ
+110 KALQEVAKR
-119 HRLQFE
+119 HRLQFD

-187 SLPQEMKALQEI
+187 SQPQEMKALQEI
-199 IRPTIGIFTNI
+199 IQPTIGIFTNI

-222 QKVTEKLRLFTQCKQ
+222 QKVTEKLRLFTQSKQ
-237 LIYCADYSDISEEI
+237 LIYRADYSDINEEI
-251 RLILQPVNPN
+251 RLILQPINPD
-261 CELISWGKTENCTVQ
+261 CELISWGTTDTCTVQ
-276 VEWHKDDA
+276 VEWHKDEA

-290 KSAIELYD
+290 KSPLERYD
-298 NQLFAVPF
+298 NQLFSVPF

-320 LMLSM
+320 LLLSM

-343 MRLELKEGVNKCYI
+343 MRLELKEGINKCYI

-395 GQKEEDLY
+395 GQKEDELY
-403 SQINTLL
+403 AQINTLL
-410 TQKGVQKLIAI
+410 QQKGIQKLIAI
-421 GEAFARNAQVI
+421 GEAFARNAHLI
-432 SIEASYFATTDA
+432 SIEAQYFGTTEA
-444 FLSKLSLDSFEDALL
+444 FLAKLSLDWFQEALI

-464 RTFQFER
+464 RAFQFER
-471 IVHRLQQKV
+471 IVHRLQQRV
-480 HGTILE
+480 HGTVLE

-492 THNLNFYRNKVGND
+492 THNLNFYRNRVGND
-506 TRIMAMVKAFA
+506 TRIMVMVKAFA

-560 NPSSATFNKLVE
+560 NPSSSTFDKLIE

-584 LDEWLEFISLYS
+584 LEEWLEFMAEVEDTQLYH
-596 DKAQGDDNTVII
+596 
-608 DKIHLKLDTGMH
+608 KIHIKLDTGMH
-620 RLGFTDA
+620 RLGFTEA
-627 DLPALIQK
+627 DLPVLIQL
-635 LKQNPSL
+635 LKQHPPL
-642 QVASI
+642 EVATI
-647 FSHLVGADEAVHN
+647 FSHLVGADEAIHN
-660 EFSRL
+660 DFSKL
-665 QYERFMTGSAQ
+665 QYERFMIGSAQ

-689 LNSAGIVRFPEYKL
+689 LNSAGIVRFPDYKL

-716 VNRQEQRSLQQIGT
+716 VNRQEQRALEQIGT

-740 LPAGETIGYSRTGVL
+740 LPEGETIGYSRKGIL

-770 GYDRRFSKGIGKVLI
+770 GYDRRFSKGVGKVLI

-794 NVCMDMTMVDATG
+794 NVCMDMTMVDTTDV
-807 LPVQEGDEVIVFGK
+807 PVQEGDEVIIFGQ
-821 DLPITHLADQI
+821 DLPIIHLADQI
-832 NTIPY
+832 GTIPY

>member
-1 MAFQATTSSRNVNFD
+1 MAFQHKTSLRNINFGRNYSISMTTTCFL
-16 GNFRFKMTAITF
+16 
-28 QHTPIDT
+28 HTPIDT
-35 SATHLLTD
+35 TAAYLLTD

-69 AELYQ
+69 LDLHQ

-81 VEHKALTDKL
+81 VERKALTGKL
-91 IATLESFKNA
+91 IDTLEGFENT
-101 QIWEVDSSL
+101 QIWEVESSL
-110 KALQEVAKQ
+110 KALQEVAKR
-119 HRLQFE
+119 HRSQFD

-164 IGVPLSVWQLNDTHT
+164 IGVPLSVWQLNDTHS

-187 SLPQEMKALQEI
+187 SQPHEMKSLQEI
-199 IRPTIGIFTNI
+199 IQPTIGIFTNI

-222 QKVTEKLRLFTQCKQ
+222 QKVTEKLRLFTQSKQ
-237 LIYCADYSDISEEI
+237 LIYCANYSDINEEI
-251 RLILQPVNPN
+251 RLILQPVNPS
-261 CELISWGKTENCTVQ
+261 CELISWGTTNTCTVQ
-276 VEWHKDDA
+276 VEWHKDET

-290 KSAIELYD
+290 KSALERYD
-298 NQLFAVPF
+298 NQLFSVPF

-320 LMLSM
+320 LLLSM
-325 DIPSA
+325 DIPST

-384 KIAILS
+384 KIALLS

-395 GQKEEDLY
+395 GQKEDELY
-403 SQINTLL
+403 VQINTLL
-410 TQKGVQKLIAI
+410 QQKGVQKLIAI
-421 GEAFARNAQVI
+421 GDAFARNAHLI
-432 SIEASYFATTDA
+432 SIEAQYFGTTTE
-444 FLSKLSLDSFEDALL
+444 FLAKLSLDWFQDALI

-471 IVHRLQQKV
+471 IVHRLQQRV
-480 HGTILE
+480 HGTVLE

-492 THNLNFYRNKVGND
+492 THNLNFYRNRVGND
-506 TRIMAMVKAFA
+506 TRIMVMVKAFA

-560 NPSSATFNKLVE
+560 NPSPSTFDKIVE

-584 LDEWLEFISLYS
+584 LEEWLDFIAEAES
-596 DKAQGDDNTVII
+596 KPCH
-608 DKIHLKLDTGMH
+608 KIHIKLDTGMH
-620 RLGFTDA
+620 RLGFTEA
-627 DLPALIQK
+627 DLPALIQL
-635 LKQNPSL
+635 LKQYPTL
-642 QVASI
+642 EVATI
-647 FSHLVGADEAVHN
+647 FSHLVGADEAIHN
-660 EFSRL
+660 DFSKL
-665 QYERFMTGSAQ
+665 QYERFIAGSTQ

-689 LNSAGIVRFPEYKL
+689 LNSAGIVRFPDYKL

-716 VNRQEQRSLQQIGT
+716 VNRQEQRALQQIGT

-740 LPAGETIGYSRTGVL
+740 LPAGETIGYSRKGIL

-770 GYDRRFSKGIGKVLI
+770 GYDRRFSKGVGKVLI

-794 NVCMDMTMVDATG
+794 NVCMDMTMVDTTG
-807 LPVQEGDEVIVFGK
+807 VPVQEGDEVIIFGQ

-832 NTIPY
+832 GTIPY